1 MTEELNSSLGNSSKK
16 KTKIKV
22 LEGSS
27 YSRSIDVTRDDIN
40 IRKDYLKE
48 KMENPYWIPNVNRD
62 IFLLK
67 GIYKNQDEEKRNKL
81 HSFLP
86 KGRSISNVHSFDR
99 TEENTNCTVNP
110 LKKAGLYV
118 TEQSMNNSNI
128 KITESEDQ
136 IPLALRKI
144 RSKQWNSIVIS
155 PVRKLNPFNKR
166 NGEIASS
173 KIESVKEYLVK
184 TKQVAQMKISMKLKE
199 ERIERMKESYINELN
214 SMKDSIGSMLVS
226 KEKYEEEFKRKYDDY
241 FKWLKLEKDREEA
254 KNKELKEHRNELEK
268 ETKKLELKI
277 SRLNEKNSQLIEYR
291 KFIHNV
297 SHKKTS
303 IVSMHRKKKSQE
315 NLVRKISIMSSYRK
329 NSFDVLLSNL
339 NKLTDFYNNP
349 SELIDDIRLVEQQ
362 IVLLLTYLDDYT
374 HKAKFMK
381 MEIAHKEKELS
392 DKSVSESDIKSN
404 EEFLKSLREK
414 NKKLKEKKE
423 EFIRHFH
430 NKSNSSSEN
439 RLSHIHLLDKIKLI
453 SEKCIE
459 TPYAHNKNITKDQ
472 LEMMKLIECFFD
484 NIQKKYVEYYNEMP
498 EHVSKVEKELEIE
511 RKRLMAKELRES
523 IHQKAVMLKN
533 KLDEKFSRIPL
544 KQARNTYEIK
554 NLPLPKLLE
563 KKSVNGKQS
572 QPILQDLLFYETQ
585 DFI

>member
-118 TEQSMNNSNI
+118 TEQSMNTSNI

-268 ETKKLELKI
+268 ETKKLELMI
-277 SRLNEKNSQLIEYR
+277 SRLNEKNSQLIE
-291 KFIHNV
+291 
-297 SHKKTS
+297 
-303 IVSMHRKKKSQE
+303 
-315 NLVRKISIMSSYRK
+315 
-329 NSFDVLLSNL
+329 
-339 NKLTDFYNNP
+339 
-349 SELIDDIRLVEQQ
+349 
-362 IVLLLTYLDDYT
+362 
-374 HKAKFMK
+374 
-381 MEIAHKEKELS
+381 
-392 DKSVSESDIKSN
+392 
-404 EEFLKSLREK
+404 
-414 NKKLKEKKE
+414 
-423 EFIRHFH
+423 
-430 NKSNSSSEN
+430 
-439 RLSHIHLLDKIKLI
+439 
-453 SEKCIE
+453 
-459 TPYAHNKNITKDQ
+459 
-472 LEMMKLIECFFD
+472 
-484 NIQKKYVEYYNEMP
+484 
-498 EHVSKVEKELEIE
+498 
-511 RKRLMAKELRES
+511 
-523 IHQKAVMLKN
+523 
-533 KLDEKFSRIPL
+533 
-544 KQARNTYEIK
+544 
-554 NLPLPKLLE
+554 
-563 KKSVNGKQS
+563 
-572 QPILQDLLFYETQ
+572 
-585 DFI
+585 